1 MPTITGKLTLIL
13 PAHDEE
19 GNLERVV
26 GRSIAVLNENV
37 PDWEIVIVDDG
48 SVDATPQ
55 IADDLAAREDRIRV
69 VHHPHNRGYGSAWR
83 SGFAEAR
90 GEWIMCMDA
99 DGQFDLGDISL
110 LLPYIN
116 HYDIVAGYRIDRQD
130 PPHRKLNAAIFHM
143 AVRLLF
149 NIHLRDLDCG
159 FKIFRASFVHGLDL
173 RSPGALINLEMQSLA
188 RQRRASLI
196 EVGVTHYPRQAGTST
211 GAKPSVVL
219 QAMRE
224 IIVLRLRIWRTGLGL
239 GGAIRLLAGAS
250 AGLTSLGTVFRKFR
264 RR

>member
-1 MPTITGKLTLIL
+1 VH
-13 PAHDEE
+13 A
-19 GNLERVV
+19 
-26 GRSIAVLNENV
+26 LN
-37 PDWEIVIVDDG
+37 
-48 SVDATPQ
+48 
-55 IADDLAAREDRIRV
+55 
-69 VHHPHNRGYGSAWR
+69 
-83 SGFAEAR
+83 
-90 GEWIMCMDA
+90 
-99 DGQFDLGDISL
+99 
-110 LLPYIN
+110 
-116 HYDIVAGYRIDRQD
+116 
-130 PPHRKLNAAIFHM
+130 
-143 AVRLLF
+143 
-149 NIHLRDLDCG
+149 
-159 FKIFRASFVHGLDL
+159 L

-250 AGLTSLGTVFRKFR
+250 AGLTILGTVFRKFR